1 MKAVTLLAVLFAC
14 AFASKNHDEAIT
26 QINDL
31 IFYASKGFESGLYK
45 KDTEMSD
52 MCAGNWSVPILEEL
66 LTAVDELG
74 SDMTTN
80 AVLIMGDTAQISVRN
95 YDYCAWRDLTNG
107 LYSYCF
113 TKGKC
118 TVQRITINVTLNM
131 NKITTEF
138 ATIMTQ
144 LAAPIKTEEEFITMV
159 SAVSESS
166 GSILQMITGFK
177 P

>member
-1 MKAVTLLAVLFAC
+1 MKTIALLAVLFAC
-14 AFASKNHDEAIT
+14 AFAAKDHEESIT

-31 IFYASKGFESGLYK
+31 IFYASKGFETGLYK
-45 KDTEMSD
+45 EEPEMSD
-52 MCAGNWSVPILEEL
+52 MCAGNWSEPILEEL

-74 SDMTTN
+74 QDMTTN
-80 AVLIMGDTAQISVRN
+80 MVLILGDTAQIAVRD
-95 YDYCAWRDLTNG
+95 YDYCGWRTLASG
-107 LYSYCF
+107 LYEHCF

-138 ATIMTQ
+138 AEIMTH
-144 LAAPIKTEEEFITMV
+144 LASTIKTREEYIAMI
-159 SAVSESS
+159 SGVSESS

-177 P
+177 G